1 MKCHAIRLAWVVPP
15 PVAPSLVF
23 AKEASWILGFKA
35 LNNTEWRKVNDKR
48 RGNQTMGKPQS
59 MGTRK
64 RRVDKAHT
72 AAEQADTTKHR
83 RNGKRS
89 RRGTFMN
96 DDERELDLQVG
107 DLQREVA
114 AMRRQLARVTDESI
128 YLRHALQHIYAKA
141 LLALEPMATEV
152 KVHYP
157 ETGEQ

>member
-1 MKCHAIRLAWVVPP
+1 
-15 PVAPSLVF
+15 
-23 AKEASWILGFKA
+23 
-35 LNNTEWRKVNDKR
+35 
-48 RGNQTMGKPQS
+48 
-59 MGTRK
+59 
-64 RRVDKAHT
+64 
-72 AAEQADTTKHR
+72 
-83 RNGKRS
+83 
-89 RRGTFMN
+89 MN